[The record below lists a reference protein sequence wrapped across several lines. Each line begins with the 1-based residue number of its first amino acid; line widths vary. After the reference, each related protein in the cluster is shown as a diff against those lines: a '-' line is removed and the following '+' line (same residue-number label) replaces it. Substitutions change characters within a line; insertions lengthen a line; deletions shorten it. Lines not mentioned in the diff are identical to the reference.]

1 MATRC
6 YKLTPVEPIL
16 TTLSKLLLEAHSFI
30 DLLNC
35 IRLWAFL
42 KEFKMGEM
50 AVFIQRRSTVFF
62 APFPAGNIHT

>member
-1 MATRC
+1 MATRY
-6 YKLTPVEPIL
+6 YKLTSVEPTV
-16 TTLSKLLLEAHSFI
+16 TTLSKLLLEAHRFI

-50 AVFIQRRSTVFF
+50 AVFTQRRSTVFF
-62 APFPAGNIHT
+62 APFLAGSIHT

>member
-1 MATRC
+1 MATRY
-6 YKLTPVEPIL
+6 YKLTSMEPTV
-16 TTLSKLLLEAHSFI
+16 TTLSKLLLEAHRFI

-50 AVFIQRRSTVFF
+50 AVFTQRR
-62 APFPAGNIHT
+62 